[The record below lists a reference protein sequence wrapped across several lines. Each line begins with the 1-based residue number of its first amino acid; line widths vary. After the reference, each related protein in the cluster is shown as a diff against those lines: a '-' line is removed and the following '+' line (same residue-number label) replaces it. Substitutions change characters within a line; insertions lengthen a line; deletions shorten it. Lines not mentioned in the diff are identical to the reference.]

1 VGIVDY
7 AHTPDALEN
16 ITETLKKSKP
26 TGSSLITVFGCGG
39 DRDKTKRPEMGKI
52 AAQKSDR
59 VIITSDNP
67 RSEDPDKIIREVFE
81 GIPQELKNKVV
92 AISDR
97 SQAIKTAVMI
107 AKGSDV
113 VLVAGKGHE
122 KYQDIKGEKLPFED
136 KKVLEDAL
144 DSKA

>member
-1 VGIVDY
+1 
-7 AHTPDALEN
+7 
-16 ITETLKKSKP
+16 
-26 TGSSLITVFGCGG
+26 
-39 DRDKTKRPEMGKI
+39 MGKI

-67 RSEDPDKIIREVFE
+67 RSEDPDKIISEVLE